1 MLFKQGFSWRTDT
14 LPGLKTCRQES
25 SRQCAEDEGMGP
37 QIIATE
43 QRAQRQTSA
52 HSPVIFD
59 KGASAIQWRK
69 ILLIGWCCN
78 NWTSTCKEKKKK
90 KKNLNT
96 DLTHL
101 TKINSKLHIDHD
113 VKCKT
118 TKLPENHIGENL
130 DDLGFTDDFKSGSM
144 K

>member
-1 MLFKQGFSWRTDT
+1 MQYNGEKFFSSGGAVIT
-14 LPGLKTCRQES
+14 
-25 SRQCAEDEGMGP
+25 GP
-37 QIIATE
+37 
-43 QRAQRQTSA
+43 A
-52 HSPVIFD
+52 HV
-59 KGASAIQWRK
+59 RK
-69 ILLIGWCCN
+69 R
-78 NWTSTCKEKKKK
+78 KK